1 VPETTG
7 AATFAPGKKQVMASR
22 RGRLANKDEEEMPKA
37 RLNRDAVRKAR
48 RLFGYFGEKKVHF
61 YVGLVFL
68 AATGA
73 TAIIFPGMLGELMG
87 LISGSED
94 TKAALDS
101 AEKLKDTFLTQAQA
115 DQLLKA
121 ANGVGLQLLILFA
134 LQAVASYFRVVLFAQ
149 ATENLLANLRRNT
162 FGKLLKMPMAYFSAK
177 QAAELNSRI
186 SADITQIGD
195 TLATGLA
202 ELLRQ
207 TIVVT
212 GGIIMICLYS
222 WKMSLVMLAIIPPVA
237 IIAVVFARRIRTY
250 SRNLQD
256 RIAESNVIV
265 GESLTGIAN
274 VKSFTN
280 EAYEAG
286 RYHRST
292 ESIITQAINY
302 ARFRGLF
309 FSFIIFVL
317 FGAIMLLVWYGVRL
331 AVQQEISA
339 GDLLAFM
346 MYTLFVAASISGLP
360 EQFAQV
366 QRAVGASERIFE
378 IIDSVNE
385 PVNDTPGRKRGQ
397 LKLNGAV
404 QLSNIHFAYP
414 TRPDFPVLKG
424 VNFTAE
430 PGQTI
435 AIVGSSGSGKSTIAQ
450 LLLRFY
456 TPDSGEL
463 IIDGKS
469 SSQYDLTELRENMAI
484 VPQDVLLFAGTIR
497 ENIAYGRP
505 DASDEEITEAA
516 RKANALTFIESFP
529 EGFQTKVGDRGIQ
542 LSGGQ
547 RQRIAIARA
556 VLKNPR
562 ILILDEATSSLD
574 SESERVVQEA
584 IDKLMVGRTSF
595 VIAHRLSTIRNAH
608 KIVVI
613 DKGVVAETGTHDEL
627 MAIENGIYKH
637 LSKMQFSGEFAGSES

>member
-1 VPETTG
+1 
-7 AATFAPGKKQVMASR
+7 MASR
-22 RGRLANKDEEEMPKA
+22 RGRLASKDEDEMPKA
-37 RLNRDAVRKAR
+37 RLNRDAVRKAQ
-48 RLFGYFGEKKVHF
+48 RLFGYFGEKKIHF
-61 YVGLVFL
+61 YIGLVFL

-73 TAIIFPGMLGELMG
+73 TAIVFPGMLGELMG

-101 AEKLKDTFLTQAQA
+101 AEKLKDTFLTQTQA

-292 ESIITQAINY
+292 DSIITQAINY

-378 IIDSVNE
+378 IIDSENE

-469 SSQYDLTELRENMAI
+469 SAEYDLTALRENMAI

-529 EGFQTKVGDRGIQ
+529 EGFNTKVGDRGIQ

-584 IDKLMVGRTSF
+584 IDKLMIGRTSF

-637 LSKMQFSGEFAGSES
+637 LSKMQFSGEFTTSES

>member
-1 VPETTG
+1 
-7 AATFAPGKKQVMASR
+7 MASR
-22 RGRLANKDEEEMPKA
+22 RGRLAAKEEELPKA
-37 RLNRDAVRKAR
+37 KLNRDAVRKAR
-48 RLFGYFGEKKVHF
+48 RLFSYFGEKKINF
-61 YVGLVFL
+61 YIGLFFL
-68 AATGA
+68 AITGA
-73 TAIIFPGMLGELMG
+73 TAIIFPGMLGKLMG
-87 LISGSED
+87 LISGSETSTASMD
-94 TKAALDS
+94 A
-101 AEKLKDTFLTQAQA
+101 AEKLKDVFLTQDQA
-115 DQLLKA
+115 NQLLDA
-121 ANGVGLQLLILFA
+121 ANTVGLQLLILFA
-134 LQAVASYFRVVLFAQ
+134 FQAIASYFRVVLFAQ
-149 ATENLLANLRRNT
+149 ATEHLLASLRRST
-162 FGKLLKMPMAYFSAK
+162 FSKLLKMPMSYFSAK

-237 IIAVVFARRIRTY
+237 IIAVVFAKRIRTY

-265 GESLTGIAN
+265 GESLSGIAN

-280 EAYEAG
+280 EAYESR
-286 RYHRST
+286 RYFSST
-292 ESIITQAINY
+292 QSIVAQAISY

-360 EQFAQV
+360 EQFAQI

-378 IIDSVNE
+378 IIDEENE
-385 PVNDTPGRKRGQ
+385 PVNDSPDRQRGS
-397 LKLNGAV
+397 LKLNGKV
-404 QLSNIHFAYP
+404 QLNNIHFAYP

-424 VNFTAE
+424 VNFAAE

-456 TPDSGEL
+456 KPDTGEL
-463 IIDGKS
+463 LIDGKP
-469 SSQYDLTELRENMAI
+469 SQEYDLTSLRENMAI
-484 VPQDVLLFAGTIR
+484 VPQDVLLFAGSIR

-505 DASDEEITEAA
+505 DATEEEITEAA

-529 EGFQTKVGDRGIQ
+529 DGFNTKVGDRGIQ

-584 IDKLMVGRTSF
+584 IDLLMVGRTSF

-613 DKGVVAETGTHDEL
+613 DKGIVAESGTHDEL

-637 LSKMQFSGEFAGSES
+637 LSKMQFQGEFAS

>member
-1 VPETTG
+1 
-7 AATFAPGKKQVMASR
+7 MASR
-22 RGRLANKDEEEMPKA
+22 RGRLASKEEEELPKA
-37 RLNRDAVRKAR
+37 KLNRDAVRKAR
-48 RLFGYFGEKKVHF
+48 RLFSYFGEKKINF
-61 YVGLVFL
+61 YIGLFFL
-68 AATGA
+68 AITGA
-73 TAIIFPGMLGELMG
+73 TAIIFPGMLGKLMG
-87 LISGSED
+87 LISGSETSTASMD
-94 TKAALDS
+94 A
-101 AEKLKDTFLTQAQA
+101 AEKLKDVFLTQDQA
-115 DQLLKA
+115 NKLLDA
-121 ANGVGLQLLILFA
+121 ANTVGLQLLILFA
-134 LQAVASYFRVVLFAQ
+134 FQAIASYFRVVLFAQ
-149 ATENLLANLRRNT
+149 ATEHLLASLRRST
-162 FGKLLKMPMAYFSAK
+162 FGKLLKMPMSYFSAK

-195 TLATGLA
+195 TLSTGLA

-237 IIAVVFARRIRTY
+237 IIAVVFAKRIRTY

-265 GESLTGIAN
+265 GESLSGIAN

-292 ESIITQAINY
+292 QSIIVQAISY

-360 EQFAQV
+360 EQFAQI

-378 IIDSVNE
+378 IIDDENE
-385 PVNDTPGRKRGQ
+385 PVNDSPDRQRGS
-397 LKLNGAV
+397 LRLNGKV
-404 QLSNIHFAYP
+404 QLSDIHFAYP

-424 VNFTAE
+424 VTFTAE

-456 TPDSGEL
+456 KPDTGEL
-463 IIDGKS
+463 LIDGKP
-469 SSQYDLTELRENMAI
+469 SQEYDLTALRENMAI
-484 VPQDVLLFAGTIR
+484 VPQDVLLFAGSIR

-505 DASDEEITEAA
+505 DATEEEITEAA

-529 EGFQTKVGDRGIQ
+529 DGFNTKVGDRGIQ

-584 IDKLMVGRTSF
+584 IDLLMVGRTSF

-613 DKGVVAETGTHDEL
+613 DKGIVAESGTHDEL

-637 LSKMQFSGEFAGSES
+637 LSKMQFQGEYAS